1 MPMSAAVAD
10 PTAEAVETQ
19 TEHPYIVHISG
30 VCGGRPIVRGSRVA
44 VWHIAR
50 LFKAGYTAD
59 EIEQEYPH
67 LPPASIYDAI
77 SYYLDYQDEIERD
90 ILENRVETVAA
101 RHKLSIDERGFLHP
115 SPST

>member
-1 MPMSAAVAD
+1 MD
-10 PTAEAVETQ
+10 TAIASPIVET
-19 TEHPYIVHISG
+19 TGTRTGHPYIVRVPG

-50 LFKAGYTAD
+50 LFKAGYTVD

-77 SYYLDYQDEIERD
+77 SYYLDHQDEIEHD
-90 ILENRVETVAA
+90 IAENRIETVTA
-101 RHKLSIDERGFLHP
+101 RHRLSIDERGFLRFP
-115 SPST
+115 TSA